1 MVLNAPVPYE
11 LPMSETPEYDVAVV
25 GGGPAGLTSAL
36 YTTRLG
42 HDTVVVDRGGGRAAM
57 MRDTHNVIGVTEH
70 VSGNEFLQT
79 GREQVESYGAEFV
92 RDFVSQIE
100 VIDDS
105 PAPAFR
111 LTAGD
116 DTLTTRRVVLATGFS
131 DERPDPPLPRTGQ
144 GLHYCLHCDAYM
156 FVDEP
161 VYVMGT
167 GDAAAHVAMIMLN
180 FTDEVDV
187 LTRGE
192 EIEWSDETDEQLRA
206 HPVDVIESEIESM
219 EKDDDGWLR
228 AFEFEDN
235 VEQRSTGN
243 RTESGGTRR
252 EYRGGFPMYGSNYN
266 ADLADQLGLDRNDDG
281 TIAVDDHGR
290 TSVEGV
296 SAVGDITPGHNQIP
310 TALGEGARAGIGL
323 HYDLREFPRSLD
335 EIEASGPVGDE
346 EVPAISAELMETAIT
361 HEGHAA
367 GPRDDASEAASED
380 AEQSTATD
388 D

>member
-1 MVLNAPVPYE
+1 
-11 LPMSETPEYDVAVV
+11 MSETPEYDVAVV

-100 VIDDS
+100 VVDTDD
-105 PAPAFR
+105 AETLFR

-116 DTLTTRRVVLATGFS
+116 TTLSARRIVLATGFS
-131 DERPDPPLPRTGQ
+131 DEHPDPPVPRTGQ

-161 VYVMGT
+161 VCVMGT
-167 GDAAAHVAMIMLN
+167 GEAAAHVAMIMLN
-180 FTDEVDV
+180 FTDDVDV
-187 LTRGE
+187 LTRGD
-192 EIEWSDETDEQLRA
+192 EIEWSAETDEQLRA
-206 HPVDVIESEIESM
+206 HPVDVIETEIESM

-228 AFEFEDN
+228 AFEFADSAEP
-235 VEQRSTGN
+235 RSTEN
-243 RTESGGTRR
+243 RTESGRTRR
-252 EYRGGFPMYGSNYN
+252 EYRGSFPMYGSDYN
-266 ADLADQLGLDRNDDG
+266 ADLADQLGLDRNDDR

-290 TSVEGV
+290 TSVDGV

-335 EIEASGPVGDE
+335 EIEASGPVGED
-346 EVPAISAELMETAIT
+346 EVPAVSPGLMETAVT
-361 HEGHAA
+361 HEGHAPR
-367 GPRDDASEAASED
+367 PRDQESEAASD
-380 AEQSTATD
+380 DVEQSTATD